1 MCYSA
6 CLQGV
11 VRDFARQMG
20 SISTLVRDATLPLLS
35 YFSGAAFEEALQRS
49 FSQGP
54 GGCSEACILGAGNAA
69 YTRDPY
75 IYGQCALP

>member
-1 MCYSA
+1 VLTLPVLLLL
-6 CLQGV
+6 LQGV

-20 SISTLVRDATLPLLS
+20 SVSTLVRDATLPLLS

-54 GGCSEACILGAGNAA
+54 GEFVS
-69 YTRDPY
+69 
-75 IYGQCALP
+75 